1 MTPRSYCVVGGG
13 ISGLTSAYRLRQAVG
28 DDATITLFEP
38 ADRLGGV
45 LRTEHI
51 GGQPM
56 DLGAEA
62 FVLRRPEMPALLAE
76 LGLSDRQLASTGA
89 RPLIYSQQRLHPLP
103 PQTVV
108 GIPSSAGSMAG
119 LVDDA
124 TLARID
130 AEAARPFTWQVGSDP
145 AVADLVADRFGDQ
158 VVARSVAL
166 AVPGGTAFPHCS
178 GVLVAGD
185 ESPHAKAITLS
196 SRKWGQRGDVAL
208 LRLSFGRFGDEPA
221 LTASDDQLLAW
232 AADDLVTVFGVAVD
246 PVDVRVRRWI
256 EAMPQYGPGHADVVA
271 ELRAGLPPT
280 LAVAGSYLDGIGVP
294 ACVGAAGRAVTS
306 VIEALDAQVAR

>member
-1 MTPRSYCVVGGG
+1 MASRRPPARCERVVGGG
-13 ISGLTSAYRLRQAVG
+13 
-28 DDATITLFEP
+28 
-38 ADRLGGV
+38 
-45 LRTEHI
+45 
-51 GGQPM
+51 
-56 DLGAEA
+56 GA
-62 FVLRRPEMPALLAE
+62 
-76 LGLSDRQLASTGA
+76 GGA
-89 RPLIYSQQRLHPLP
+89 RRH
-103 PQTVV
+103 
-108 GIPSSAGSMAG
+108 
-119 LVDDA
+119 
-124 TLARID
+124 R
-130 AEAARPFTWQVGSDP
+130 
-145 AVADLVADRFGDQ
+145 
-158 VVARSVAL
+158 
-166 AVPGGTAFPHCS
+166 FPHCS

-256 EAMPQYGPGHADVVA
+256 EAMPQELVPAMPVVA
-271 ELRAGLPPT
+271 ELRACRAR

>member
-158 VVARSVAL
+158 VVARSVDPL
-166 AVPGGTAFPHCS
+166 LS
-178 GVLVAGD
+178 GVYAGSAAEVTD
-185 ESPHAKAITLS
+185 FDGRPIRRHVCTGAPNCAQLPAPGSGSAPNRA
-196 SRKWGQRGDVAL
+196 
-208 LRLSFGRFGDEPA
+208 GRFSRCAARPSRTSGPPNPMNSSP
-221 LTASDDQLLAW
+221 SDVSKA
-232 AADDLVTVFGVAVD
+232 
-246 PVDVRVRRWI
+246 
-256 EAMPQYGPGHADVVA
+256 GPNM
-271 ELRAGLPPT
+271 R
-280 LAVAGSYLDGIGVP
+280 Y
-294 ACVGAAGRAVTS
+294 
-306 VIEALDAQVAR
+306 Q